1 MQLSQRLLAVA
12 DLASAGHCLADVG
25 TDHGYIPIY
34 LMEKGNYERAIAMD
48 VRKGPLLRAEENRKS
63 HGFEDRMDLRLS
75 DGVAALREG
84 EADTVVIAGMGGG
97 LVIHILTEGAK
108 VLKSVETLV
117 LQPQSEFAR
126 VRDYLEKNEYR
137 IEEEHML
144 CEDGKYY
151 AMMRVKHG
159 KMTPLTG
166 NRAEIRPRA
175 PGEKGS
181 GFEGIS
187 GKRRTKIYGD
197 PGASGSDGRRE
208 SRFSEKRSG
217 EGTGRHSCSK
227 RKVGLKNE

>member
-159 KMTPLTG
+159 NDAAYG

>member
-63 HGFEDRMDLRLS
+63 HGFEDRIDLRLS
-75 DGVAALREG
+75 DGVAALRVG

-159 KMTPLTG
+159 KMTPLTEIEQKYG
-166 NRAEIRPRA
+166 PVLLAKKDPVLKEFLEREERKFTEIREHLA
-175 PGEKGS
+175 QMEGEKAA
-181 GFEGIS
+181 FRKKEV
-187 GKRRTKIYGD
+187 
-197 PGASGSDGRRE
+197 
-208 SRFSEKRSG
+208 EKELEDIRAAK
-217 EGTGRHSCSK
+217 ER
-227 RKVGLKNE
+227 LD

>member
-12 DLASAGHCLADVG
+12 DLAAAGHCLADVG

-48 VRKGPLLRAEENRKS
+48 LRKGPLLRAEKNRKS

-75 DGVAALREG
+75 DGVAALQEG

-97 LVIHILTEGAK
+97 LVIHILTEGEK
-108 VLKSVETLV
+108 VLQSVETLV

-126 VRDYLEKNEYR
+126 VRDYLEKKEYR

-151 AMMRVKHG
+151 AMMRVKG
-159 KMTPLTG
+159 
-166 NRAEIRPRA
+166 
-175 PGEKGS
+175 
-181 GFEGIS
+181 
-187 GKRRTKIYGD
+187 RTKIYGD

-208 SRFSEKRSG
+208 SRPSEKRSG

-227 RKVGLKNE
+227 RKVGLKNG

>member
-1 MQLSQRLLAVA
+1 MTTASQLA
-12 DLASAGHCLADVG
+12 
-25 TDHGYIPIY
+25 
-34 LMEKGNYERAIAMD
+34 
-48 VRKGPLLRAEENRKS
+48 
-63 HGFEDRMDLRLS
+63 
-75 DGVAALREG
+75 EG

-159 KMTPLTG
+159 KMNAAYG

-175 PGEKGS
+175 PGR
-181 GFEGIS
+181 
-187 GKRRTKIYGD
+187 KRI
-197 PGASGSDGRRE
+197 
-208 SRFSEKRSG
+208 RF
-217 EGTGRHSCSK
+217 
-227 RKVGLKNE
+227 

>member
-63 HGFEDRMDLRLS
+63 HGLS

-159 KMTPLTG
+159 KMTPLTEIEQKYG
-166 NRAEIRPRA
+166 PVLLAKKDPVLKEFLEREERKFTEIREHLSQME
-175 PGEKGS
+175 GEKAA
-181 GFEGIS
+181 FRKKEV
-187 GKRRTKIYGD
+187 
-197 PGASGSDGRRE
+197 
-208 SRFSEKRSG
+208 EKELEDIRAAK
-217 EGTGRHSCSK
+217 ER
-227 RKVGLKNE
+227 LD

>member
-159 KMTPLTG
+159 KMTPLT
-166 NRAEIRPRA
+166 EIEQKYGPVLLA
-175 PGEKGS
+175 KKGS

-187 GKRRTKIYGD
+187 GKRRTKNLRRF
-197 PGASGSDGRRE
+197 GSIWLRWKERKPLFG
-208 SRFSEKRSG
+208 KRSG

>member
-12 DLASAGHCLADVG
+12 DLASAGYCLADVG

-108 VLKSVETLV
+108 VLKSVE
-117 LQPQSEFAR
+117 
-126 VRDYLEKNEYR
+126 
-137 IEEEHML
+137 
-144 CEDGKYY
+144 
-151 AMMRVKHG
+151 MRVKHG
-159 KMTPLTG
+159 KMTPLTEIEQKYG
-166 NRAEIRPRA
+166 PVLLAKKDPVLKEFLEREERKFTEIREHLA
-175 PGEKGS
+175 QMEGEKAA
-181 GFEGIS
+181 FRKKEV
-187 GKRRTKIYGD
+187 
-197 PGASGSDGRRE
+197 
-208 SRFSEKRSG
+208 EKELEDIRAAK
-217 EGTGRHSCSK
+217 ER
-227 RKVGLKNE
+227 LD

>member
-97 LVIHILTEGAK
+97 LGDHYPDGGSEGTEERGDAGAPAP
-108 VLKSVETLV
+108 VGVC
-117 LQPQSEFAR
+117 QSPG
-126 VRDYLEKNEYR
+126 L
-137 IEEEHML
+137 
-144 CEDGKYY
+144 
-151 AMMRVKHG
+151 
-159 KMTPLTG
+159 
-166 NRAEIRPRA
+166 
-175 PGEKGS
+175 PGEKR
-181 GFEGIS
+181 IPD
-187 GKRRTKIYGD
+187 RR
-197 PGASGSDGRRE
+197 GAYA
-208 SRFSEKRSG
+208 
-217 EGTGRHSCSK
+217 
-227 RKVGLKNE
+227 L